1 MQQTDGSCWET
12 PRHSHAAVQMFPLC
26 VTHVAPGAVVL
37 AALYLVQSGVREIK
51 FFGTV
56 VDGKAVRGSDVVA
69 DDHEDV
75 GASQRGTHDTGRLLI
90 PVGPKH

>member
-1 MQQTDGSCWET
+1 
-12 PRHSHAAVQMFPLC
+12 MFPLC